1 MNILMPDMGKLV
13 YLAIGVVVAKKLLP
27 KLAG

>member
-13 YLAIGVVVAKKLLP
+13 YLGLGALLVPKLL
-27 KLAG
+27 KMVKR